1 VDSSRGPELWSSS
14 EQCSPRQ
21 NGPYDHSGSKWYQER
36 LQQSVVQ
43 AGATQAVVVV
53 ELTVLPA
60 GVATGEGVEPI
71 AATEQDGESSTSAD
85 EVGW

>member
-1 VDSSRGPELWSSS
+1 
-14 EQCSPRQ
+14 
-21 NGPYDHSGSKWYQER
+21 
-36 LQQSVVQ
+36 VVQ

-53 ELTVLPA
+53 ELTMLPA
-60 GVATGEGVEPI
+60 GVATSEGVEPI